1 VAQDALADSL
11 FPDHP
16 AFPDWKPTVPELLAA
31 ASTRFGDRE
40 CVVTPSSRL
49 SYTELDEHSARLA
62 ASLVAAGA
70 GKGTRVGLL
79 FPNGTDWVI
88 AWAAAARIG
97 AITVP
102 VNTFYRGPEL
112 ARFLRHADVQVLL
125 GVPQFL
131 RHDYIAGL
139 EAAAPELA
147 EHGPAPLYLP
157 SLPQLRRVALTGGR
171 PPRWAER
178 YAAIPDAAGQPSGPT
193 TGPAAVVRA
202 LGEDV
207 TPGDE
212 LLITYTSGSS
222 GEPKGVVHSH
232 GAVLRHAFQLGT
244 LSGIGPDSRIWTPM
258 PLCWV
263 GGFVFGLLRA
273 LTAGACF
280 LTQEVFTPGAAL
292 ALLSGE
298 RVTDAAAWPA
308 VTAALTGHPEFSRS
322 DLSALRAGIY
332 DGLPPDRRPPDP
344 SLAIGALGMS
354 ETCGPH
360 TFKTAAQEAAGG
372 PERYKGNFGH
382 PVPGTEHRII
392 DPETGRDLPDGAEG
406 EVLVRG
412 YSLMRGLYKRE
423 PAEVFD
429 ADGWYHTGD
438 RGYFRDG
445 WFFFTGRQ
453 TDLIKTRGSNVAPAE
468 VEQRLMSYDEVRL
481 AFVVGIPDDAAGE
494 QVVALVVPREAGD
507 QADGAV
513 LRQRLRQELSSY
525 KVPGHILTIS
535 AAQVPWLSSQKA
547 DRRSLAVLA
556 EKLTPRADGGA
567 PASEASP
574 ARPAAP

>member
-1 VAQDALADSL
+1 MTQDAAL
-11 FPDHP
+11 PDRP
-16 AFPDWKPTVPELLAA
+16 TFPDWQPTVPELLQT
-31 ASTRFGDRE
+31 ASSRFGDRE
-40 CVVTPSSRL
+40 CVVTPVTRL
-49 SYTELDEHSARLA
+49 SYRELDERSTRLA
-62 ASLVAAGA
+62 ARLVAAGA
-70 GKGTRVGLL
+70 CKGTRVGLL

-102 VNTFYRGPEL
+102 VNTFYREAEL
-112 ARFLRHADVQVLL
+112 ARFLRHADVQLLL
-125 GVPQFL
+125 GIPAFL
-131 RHDYIAGL
+131 RHDYAAGL

-147 EHGPAPLYLP
+147 GLEGAGNHPLYLP
-157 SLPQLRRVALTGGR
+157 SLPQLRRVVFWDGCSPG
-171 PPRWAER
+171 WAQR
-178 YAAIPDAAGQPSGPT
+178 YADDDGGDLP
-193 TGPAAVVRA
+193 GPAAVVCA

-232 GAVLRHAFQLGT
+232 GAVLRHAFQLGA

-273 LTAGACF
+273 LTAGGCF
-280 LTQEVFTPGAAL
+280 LTQEVFEPGAAL

-298 RVTDAAAWPA
+298 RVTDVAAWPA
-308 VTAALTGHPEFSRS
+308 VTAALIAHPDVHRA

-332 DGLPPDRRPPDP
+332 DALPPDRRPADP

-360 TFKTAAQEAAGG
+360 TFKTAVQEATGG

-382 PVPGTEHRII
+382 PVPGVEHRIV
-392 DPETGRDLPDGAEG
+392 DPETGRGLPDGAEG

-423 PAEVFD
+423 RTEVFD

-481 AFVVGIPDDAAGE
+481 AFVVGVPDHVLGQ
-494 QVVALVVPREAGD
+494 QVVALIVPREG
-507 QADGAV
+507 GAPV
-513 LRQRLRQELSSY
+513 DSAILRQRLGRHLSSY
-525 KVPGHILTIS
+525 KVPSHILTVS

-547 DRRSLAVLA
+547 DRRALTMLA
-556 EKLTPRADGGA
+556 EKLVAQP
-567 PASEASP
+567 P
-574 ARPAAP
+574 

>member
-1 VAQDALADSL
+1 MDEDTHPSAPR
-11 FPDHP
+11 FPG
-16 AFPDWKPTVPELLAA
+16 WRPTVPELLRI

-49 SYTELDEHSARLA
+49 SYTELDERSARLA
-62 ASLVAAGA
+62 AQLVAAGA

-79 FPNGTDWVI
+79 FPNGTDWVT

-102 VNTFYRGPEL
+102 VNTFYREAEL
-112 ARFLRHADVQVLL
+112 ARFLRHADVQLLL
-125 GVPQFL
+125 GVPAFL
-131 RHDYIAGL
+131 RHDYVAGL
-139 EAAAPELA
+139 MAAAPELA
-147 EHGPAPLYLP
+147 GHGPAPLYLT
-157 SLPQLRRVALTGGR
+157 SLPQLRRVVLWDSL

-178 YAAIPDAAGQPSGPT
+178 YAGDGPA
-193 TGPAAVVRA
+193 GPAAVVRA
-202 LGEDV
+202 MGEDV

-222 GEPKGVVHSH
+222 GEPKGVIHSH
-232 GAVLRHAFQLGT
+232 GAVIRHAFALGA
-244 LSGIGPDSRIWTPM
+244 LSGIGPGSRIWTPM

-280 LTQEVFTPGAAL
+280 LTQEVFEPGAAL

-298 RVTDAAAWPA
+298 RVTDVAAWPA
-308 VTAALTGHPEFSRS
+308 VTAALTGHQDFSRT
-322 DLSALRAGIY
+322 DLRALRAGIY
-332 DGLPPDRRPPDP
+332 DALPPDRRPPDP
-344 SLAIGALGMS
+344 GLAIGALGMS

-360 TFKTAAQEAAGG
+360 TFKTAAQEASGG

-382 PVPGTEHRII
+382 PVPGTEHRIV
-392 DPETGRDLPDGAEG
+392 DPGTGRDLPAGEEG

-423 PAEVFD
+423 AAEVFD
-429 ADGWYHTGD
+429 ADGWYRTGD

-453 TDLIKTRGSNVAPAE
+453 TDLIKTGGSSVAPAE
-468 VEQRLMSYDEVRL
+468 VERSLMSHDEVRL
-481 AFVVGIPDDAAGE
+481 AFVVGIPDDVLGQ
-494 QVVALVVPREAGD
+494 QVIALVVPHGPAPDGEA
-507 QADGAV
+507 
-513 LRQRLRQELSSY
+513 LRQRLREDLASY
-525 KVPGHILTIS
+525 KVPARVLVIS

-547 DRRSLAVLA
+547 DRRALTILAG
-556 EKLTPRADGGA
+556 KLLGR
-567 PASEASP
+567 
-574 ARPAAP
+574 